1 MAKDD
6 LSVNI
11 NVGLNVDKAKLKET
25 KEELQFILELQKELG
40 LEGTSKIRIGGYST
54 GNSANKVS
62 RNKAAKQF
70 EKMGGDFSGVDI
82 ADKAQAELAKQY
94 NDFSKELGKF
104 FNIDFIPDA
113 AAALGQVEFSIPD
126 FEKIFNSS
134 ATAKEYK
141 DSVQKATED
150 FFMDALGEVT
160 ISPAMFLAAAEKVI
174 KNNPDLYMPTG
185 MKQAKSLSW
194 MQTGGPISPTPIF
207 RGKESLQATPT
218 QVATFDRI
226 AEENIAKLGGEKMA
240 AAFTYAVG
248 KDLDE
253 IVIGAW
259 EKASKEVASNKDI
272 KQILKDDP
280 TFSISGIAASDAFAN
295 LEIYFMERFIEN
307 VKEGELA
314 KGYQPS
320 SFASNLASIKSASR
334 GDTLLNLPDDPM
346 NVLPKEKIINWLN
359 TMIEDGV
366 MHPLQQVFEN
376 PGILGKAFISN
387 SESTVKGA
395 FTRLVNSSSG
405 EEQLS
410 KKAQAEKRYNDQVL
424 QQIKDQVDAYKE
436 LNGLK
441 AEATE
446 AAPALSGFDQAKS
459 ILLEQ
464 KRIADEQNKKLM
476 VSMDTEFLGRKDFKG
491 ENITELSV
499 MIKDLAVEGK
509 KFVEVFK
516 FMQTPTDDKA
526 FYAMTGKFPA
536 GSARSSKDMYERGQ
550 KAGIPAEQIGKPGD
564 AEGNFLLYRKKIQDA
579 IEVIKLV
586 NELGGVITGSNL
598 DAETTALKK
607 AVENINN
614 SPFNSKLGMDK
625 LSLPEYQ
632 RYNAKGEVSVSPFK
646 NVFDPTK
653 QMSEL
658 ISKDTSGRVAQIFD
672 NKEMTKGVSGALG
685 NVIVKIGTEFE
696 EFFNQ
701 YADSVKLTV
710 DKQSFV
716 ARDGDQRLPAHF
728 ASTDAKA
735 SLIIV
740 DFLEELGTGAA
751 TLLTPAVK
759 NINDKIMAKVDAVLK
774 AGGSGGGKG
783 PTTPL
788 ASADKPDEG
797 GGSDRS
803 AQALQRAFLSA
814 NAYEQL
820 TLKLTEQEKTIIAN
834 RISALRQTEDLIAIS
849 AALLDREKEVFL
861 RQAEAIEIRRGLTDR
876 EAARANQAAAS
887 GAQGPMQSP
896 GAQRY
901 YEQVK
906 GVVALRKE
914 MLELNEAGQKLELSE
929 ISLAVQQQRRGD
941 VTEQLTQNLRKQLD
955 ANIENTQA
963 GKSATAQI
971 KNQMQEQVNAQ
982 KAVQRQTQSLMNT
995 WVTSRYALYDIG
1007 NFYQNVSQNLIRAA
1021 RAIFDT
1027 TRSYRSFETAFTSVE
1042 RAMQL
1047 SQEGA
1052 VDLRNQFVQL
1062 SETIPVSFEE
1072 ISRIATLGAQM
1083 GIAADGI
1090 VGFTETIAKFSSIT
1104 GISAETVAQQFGR
1117 IAELA
1122 DVDPSEFNN
1131 LGSAVAFA
1139 GVNAVAT
1146 ESEILTLSQSIA
1158 AVSNQVGITAPE
1170 IIGLGTALASVGI
1183 PAEQARGVFTRVFAD
1198 IDRAASLGGK
1208 SLQGLSQVT
1217 GLSAEK
1223 ISSSWG
1229 QEGAANE
1236 VFVALLKGLNAS
1248 ENLTAAFDSLN
1259 IVETRE
1265 INTLTRLAKN
1275 MDVVMQALDD
1285 AGMSF
1290 ESATFLGDSFDRTAD
1305 NLDSKLTLLRTNFDS
1320 LTASL
1325 SAGFAPALGIVV
1337 DGMSALF
1344 RFLKGAEDS
1353 FLFRAVLPAT
1363 GAVIALGAAT
1373 AAGAAILAK
1382 LTAQLYAFRV
1392 AQINA
1397 ANSPTAVDGTIKQ
1410 VKALLGLNSGL
1421 IEVRNNVA
1429 GINERGL
1436 IEPVNFDGLFT
1447 KQDKHQKQLLKE
1459 KNLYYSL
1466 GEQVK
1471 KTAIAK
1477 EAGAVTGV
1485 QLARLEADL
1494 VNKAIAQQQNKIV
1507 VEQKILDDLASA
1519 RTAAASS
1526 GLKDQAVLIDAEMAT
1541 QAQKIQ
1547 TLKTEQLYL
1556 TFYKG
1561 EALVI
1566 NENTLAQYR
1575 NAQASAGV
1583 SAAKKAEQTARA
1595 SNATAI
1601 NLETR
1606 AASQAFT
1613 SLAGKVTGFLG
1624 VAGLLA
1630 TLIPTVLALGDAIAN
1645 MNKIDLIESGGG
1657 IESFREA
1664 ILKDTQAIEEG
1675 SMQAVATAQVQYKT
1689 YTTEVDKRSEAIMR
1703 AVKVDGLVT
1712 GSTSRVTE
1720 QIRSQNVAIGQ
1731 NTKEWLANAIMKN
1744 EQLQDID
1751 FDEIQKTMAELS
1763 LDFDG
1768 LIQDMVNSANNPDAE
1783 INPLRGIEAQI
1794 EAIKN
1799 NPALK
1804 SFDIEGLAA
1813 PENAFMLG
1821 IYSEEVQN
1829 LVAEFNK
1836 LRGVQNLLGSVFDT
1850 VKKAFS
1856 DTSLWASIKSALG
1869 LEGVENSITKVID
1882 KYKKAIETGKGMKPV
1897 MNDIKAAVIS
1907 MLSEADKTDEA
1918 LTFDINEASTLDGLI
1933 KIVKGLIST
1942 RIASEE
1948 VQKALANVG
1957 TSAFYTA
1964 AGRAALDSAMGI
1976 EELKEILSSLQ
1987 AVAAGGSVE
1996 LDKLGG
2002 AAESAADKLARLLNE
2017 ANSATQKILDL
2028 NSSVRALGKSM
2039 AESKDF
2045 SFDTDLGAANISS
2058 VLSVI
2063 ESIGTRAGGNF
2074 KRAERDLNIFKLT
2087 LQDMGAPQQAIDLV
2101 NRAIG
2106 KLGGSTNLTS
2116 KQAQALRKEFAAIFG
2131 TFKTNFQTGFNEV
2144 NKVENKIRSLTD
2156 FVGDLRGVLQSAF
2169 EIRYGAQTGL
2179 DAITTAWLN
2188 MSQAAKEAE
2197 KAVKSAN
2204 DEINQSMADK
2214 TVLQYQLS
2222 VAQRYNDEKRAAVIR
2237 AKLAKLDQQ
2246 ILDQQQQLADAN
2258 SANDKSLVGNTKSAI
2273 DNRAK
2278 VRDLVTQ
2285 YNSYLL
2291 SLANTNMSSTDL
2303 AAKAK
2308 ELETD
2313 FLAQGI
2319 ALGYAEKDLKSYTAA
2334 FANDFT
2340 KVLNGVPRDITI
2352 TVKTDPALRAI
2363 EEFVAKAQTEIAKIS
2378 AMTPPVPVV
2387 PVQDF
2392 SGNGVNDRPGP
2403 EGIGQ
2408 SVGQTVTGTGG
2419 RFQWVWNGSTWDR
2432 GARLAS
2438 GGYVSGPGSKTSDSI
2453 PAMLSNGEYV
2463 IQARSVSA
2471 YGLDFMNA
2479 LNQQRVGFAPA
2490 QGSFNGSSAGGS
2502 QMVYLSP
2509 EDRALLR
2516 AAVDRPIALYTENTK
2531 IAQSANAGNVLLAQR
2546 GTN

>member
-1 MAKDD
+1 MANKDD

-11 NVGLNVDKAKLKET
+11 NVGLNVDKAAFDDV
-25 KEELQFILELQKELG
+25 KEELKFILELQKELG
-40 LEGTSKIRIGGYST
+40 VEGAKKIKVGGYST
-54 GNSANKVS
+54 SAS
-62 RNKAAKQF
+62 PGRTARNKAASQV
-70 EKMGGDFSGVDI
+70 EKMGGDWSGIDI
-82 ADKAQAELAKQY
+82 AEKAEVELAKMY
-94 NDFSKELGKF
+94 NQAAEELAKVFKIDFVPEAAKALGEIDFSMPNPE
-104 FNIDFIPDA
+104 
-113 AAALGQVEFSIPD
+113 E
-126 FEKIFNSS
+126 IFNNSN
-134 ATAKEYK
+134 TAQEYGDK
-141 DSVQKATED
+141 LQKATED
-150 FFMDALGEVT
+150 FFMNAAGEVT
-160 ISPAMFLAAAEKVI
+160 ISPAMLMAAAERVF
-174 KNNPDLYMPTG
+174 KNNPNIAVPRSME
-185 MKQAKSLSW
+185 K
-194 MQTGGPISPTPIF
+194 ISGIIKPTPAFGNAANFDQKLSEEFNQFITQAVGDNPAAATKVSDF
-207 RGKESLQATPT
+207 LISKLKVLMSGIIDDAQKAREDVFKSVRGSEGDESTENIIRYADDAARRAVAMAEQARGLQAGTTAVFGRGLLPEKFRANPDAVSDPQQLLNVLIGEYSDEVTGAIMAAVPDPSKVAEPIAQILMNPYILGDKFATGYQDQINKALKRRAPAVAEVAAPMAVAPRGGGANNPDINLLRKYLTEQKALVEDKGRTLMAGLDTEFNYKIDEKLTELGLVIEDGTGKFVEIFKFLQIPNDLQAMYEGSARHPLGSARKAEDLLERGRLLGIPKENIGVPGDSEANFLQYRQKIAKLVDVLNLLSELGISLTGSNFQAAEASNIKKAIEYVNSRSANMGLDALATPDLSN
-218 QVATFDRI
+218 VFDPNAI
-226 AEENIAKLGGEKMA
+226 SKTLSAASPELTKIFDSPEVKNGISGGLNNLIKNIAKEFPEFFARYSDQFNMAESGRTFEYKAAGGQAEAHYALTDA
-240 AAFTYAVG
+240 AASLIVKDFVEEFGDNAATLLVPIA
-248 KDLDE
+248 KDLNTK
-253 IVIGAW
+253 VQAAAGGSGGNKPPSTPMGAADKP
-259 EKASKEVASNKDI
+259 E
-272 KQILKDDP
+272 DDP
-280 TFSISGIAASDAFAN
+280 MANRAAASLQQLLLVGQKYQNAIAGLTEAERIKVEQRLKVLQSSREQAELLGKIAE
-295 LEIYFMERFIEN
+295 LEKKRSDI
-307 VKEGELA
+307 LA
-314 KGYQPS
+314 EAAEMSASSS
-320 SFASNLASIKSASR
+320 SFASQRRSEGLQ
-334 GDTLLNLPDDPM
+334 G
-346 NVLPKEKIINWLN
+346 
-359 TMIEDGV
+359 
-366 MHPLQQVFEN
+366 PLTQSDAN
-376 PGILGKAFISN
+376 A
-387 SESTVKGA
+387 A
-395 FTRLVNSSSG
+395 
-405 EEQLS
+405 
-410 KKAQAEKRYNDQVL
+410 KRYNDQIKSASLL
-424 QQIKDQVDAYKE
+424 QTEIRE
-436 LNGLK
+436 L
-441 AEATE
+441 TE
-446 AAPALSGFDQAKS
+446 A
-459 ILLEQ
+459 
-464 KRIADEQNKKLM
+464 
-476 VSMDTEFLGRKDFKG
+476 GRD
-491 ENITELSV
+491 
-499 MIKDLAVEGK
+499 
-509 KFVEVFK
+509 
-516 FMQTPTDDKA
+516 
-526 FYAMTGKFPA
+526 
-536 GSARSSKDMYERGQ
+536 RERQ
-550 KAGIPAEQIGKPGD
+550 
-564 AEGNFLLYRKKIQDA
+564 
-579 IEVIKLV
+579 VI
-586 NELGGVITGSNL
+586 S
-598 DAETTALKK
+598 
-607 AVENINN
+607 
-614 SPFNSKLGMDK
+614 
-625 LSLPEYQ
+625 
-632 RYNAKGEVSVSPFK
+632 
-646 NVFDPTK
+646 
-653 QMSEL
+653 
-658 ISKDTSGRVAQIFD
+658 
-672 NKEMTKGVSGALG
+672 
-685 NVIVKIGTEFE
+685 
-696 EFFNQ
+696 
-701 YADSVKLTV
+701 
-710 DKQSFV
+710 
-716 ARDGDQRLPAHF
+716 
-728 ASTDAKA
+728 
-735 SLIIV
+735 
-740 DFLEELGTGAA
+740 
-751 TLLTPAVK
+751 AVK
-759 NINDKIMAKVDAVLK
+759 EESRYKQV
-774 AGGSGGGKG
+774 S
-783 PTTPL
+783 
-788 ASADKPDEG
+788 
-797 GGSDRS
+797 
-803 AQALQRAFLSA
+803 
-814 NAYEQL
+814 EQL
-820 TLKLTEQEKTIIAN
+820 TDN
-834 RISALRQTEDLIAIS
+834 
-849 AALLDREKEVFL
+849 F
-861 RQAEAIEIRRGLTDR
+861 
-876 EAARANQAAAS
+876 
-887 GAQGPMQSP
+887 
-896 GAQRY
+896 
-901 YEQVK
+901 
-906 GVVALRKE
+906 RKQYD
-914 MLELNEAGQKLELSE
+914 A
-929 ISLAVQQQRRGD
+929 
-941 VTEQLTQNLRKQLD
+941 QLTN
-955 ANIENTQA
+955 AQA

-971 KNQMQEQVNAQ
+971 KTQMQEQVTAQ

-1007 NFYQNVSQNLIRAA
+1007 NFYQNVSQNLIRVA
-1021 RAIFDT
+1021 RQIFST
-1027 TRSYRSFETAFTSVE
+1027 TQAYRNFESSFTSVE

-1052 VDLRNQFVQL
+1052 VDLRNQFIKL

-1090 VGFTETIAKFSSIT
+1090 VGFTDTVAKFASIT
-1104 GISAETVAQQFGR
+1104 GISAETVAQRFGR

-1122 DVDPSEFNN
+1122 DVDPTEFNN

-1146 ESEILTLSQSIA
+1146 EEEILKLSESIA
-1158 AVSNQVGITAPE
+1158 AVSNQAGITAPQ
-1170 IIGLGTALASVGI
+1170 IVGIATALASVGI

-1198 IDRAASLGGK
+1198 IDRAASTGGE
-1208 SLQGLSQVT
+1208 SLQALAQIT
-1217 GLSAEK
+1217 GLTAEN
-1223 ISSSWG
+1223 IASSWG

-1236 VFVALLKGLNAS
+1236 VFIALLRGLDAS
-1248 ENLTAAFDSLN
+1248 SNLTEAFDKLN

-1275 MDVVMQALDD
+1275 LDVVQQALGDS
-1285 AGMSF
+1285 GMSF
-1290 ESATFLGDSFDRTAD
+1290 ESATFLGDSFERTAD
-1305 NLDSKLTLLRTNFDS
+1305 NLDSKLTLLKTNFDS

-1325 SAGFAPALGIVV
+1325 ISGFAPALGFIV
-1337 DGMSALF
+1337 DGFSSLF

-1353 FLFRAVLPAT
+1353 ILFRAVLPAT
-1363 GAVIALGAAT
+1363 GAVIAIGAAAAAT
-1373 AAGAAILAK
+1373 AAVMAK

-1392 AQINA
+1392 AQVNA
-1397 ANSPTAVDGTIKQ
+1397 ANSPTAVDGVLRQ

-1421 IEVRNNVA
+1421 IEIRDNVS

-1436 IEPVNFDGLFT
+1436 IEPVNFSGLFSS
-1447 KQDKHQKQLLKE
+1447 QKAQQQELLKTR
-1459 KNLYYSL
+1459 NLYYSI
-1466 GEQVK
+1466 GDVAKQTMDK
-1471 KTAIAK
+1471 QAASAMTAA
-1477 EAGAVTGV
+1477 
-1485 QLARLEADL
+1485 QLSRLEADAVNNEL
-1494 VNKAIAQQQNKIV
+1494 VAKRLEIEALERSA
-1507 VEQKILDDLASA
+1507 DPGDLAEA
-1519 RTAAASS
+1519 ARMRTAYSQAYVVSVEGEIRVLSRLELQELRNGIAS
-1526 GLKDQAVLIDAEMAT
+1526 GNM
-1541 QAQKIQ
+1541 
-1547 TLKTEQLYL
+1547 
-1556 TFYKG
+1556 
-1561 EALVI
+1561 
-1566 NENTLAQYR
+1566 
-1575 NAQASAGV
+1575 
-1583 SAAKKAEQTARA
+1583 SAAKKKEALARLD
-1595 SNATAI
+1595 NAAAI

-1606 AASQAFT
+1606 AASQGFA
-1613 SLAGKVTGFLG
+1613 SMAGKITGFLG

-1664 ILKDTQAIEEG
+1664 IMKDTQAIKEG
-1675 SMQAVATAQVQYKT
+1675 SMQAIATAQVQYKT

-1712 GSTSRVTE
+1712 DSTSRVTE

-1744 EQLQDID
+1744 EQLQDIN
-1751 FDEIQKTMAELS
+1751 FDEIQKTMAELG

-1783 INPLRGIEAQI
+1783 INPLRGIEDQI
-1794 EAIKN
+1794 ERIRN

-1804 SFDIEGLAA
+1804 GMDLEVLAA
-1813 PENAFMLG
+1813 PESAFMLG

-1829 LVAEFNK
+1829 LVTQFNK
-1836 LRGVQNLLGSVFDT
+1836 LRGVESLLTSVFDT

-1856 DTSLWASIKSALG
+1856 DTALWASIKSALG

-2028 NSSVRALGKSM
+2028 NGSVRALGKSM

-2156 FVGDLRGVLQSAF
+2156 FVSDLRGVLQSAF
-2169 EIRYGAQTGL
+2169 DIRYGAQTGL
-2179 DAITTAWLN
+2179 DAITTAWFNLT
-2188 MSQAAKEAE
+2188 QAAKEAE

-2204 DEINQSMADK
+2204 DEINQSLADK

-2313 FLAQGI
+2313 FLAQGK
-2319 ALGYAEKDLKSYTAA
+2319 ALGYAEKDLKSYTEA
-2334 FANDFT
+2334 FAVDFT
-2340 KVLNGVPRDITI
+2340 KALNGVPRDITI
-2352 TVKTDPALRAI
+2352 TVNTDPALRAI
-2363 EEFVAKAQTEIAKIS
+2363 EEFAAKAREALSTIVAPLAAAAPAQRATS
-2378 AMTPPVPVV
+2378 DFFNLPGMT
-2387 PVQDF
+2387 
-2392 SGNGVNDRPGP
+2392 NTRPGP
-2403 EGIGQ
+2403 EIDGKKGD
-2408 SVGQTVTGTGG
+2408 VVTGPKGT
-2419 RFQWVWNGSTWDR
+2419 TWAWDSKNKEWDKV
-2432 GARLAS
+2432 AKKAM
-2438 GGYVSGPGSKTSDSI
+2438 GGYVSGPGGPTSDSI

-2463 IQARSVSA
+2463 IQARSVAA

-2490 QGSFNGSSAGGS
+2490 QGSFNGGSAGGS

-2516 AAVDRPIALYTENTK
+2516 AAVDRPIALYTENAK